1 MKLLKF
7 SLLIT
12 PSIANAE
19 KGFSVLNLLSI
30 KPRNALA
37 PESLRKLMQLIL
49 LGPYIEDL
57 HLNKKLLGPNPKKL
71 CRVE

>member
-19 KGFSVLNLLSI
+19 KAFSVLNLSI